1 MQWMSLSGVSKMP
14 IEGADY
20 FVRLVDFPVC
30 SCGGLVTPNDD
41 GTFTVLLNARLSR
54 QQNRASLDHE
64 RRHILHD
71 DFYRDVPLHQKETEA
86 CQNE

>member
-30 SCGGLVTPNDD
+30 SCGGVVMPNDD
-41 GTFTVLLNARLSR
+41 GTFTVLINARLSR
-54 QQNRASLDHE
+54 QQNRESLEHE
-64 RRHILHD
+64 RNHILHD
-71 DFYRDVPLHQKETEA
+71 DFWRDAPLHEKELEA
-86 CQNE
+86 G